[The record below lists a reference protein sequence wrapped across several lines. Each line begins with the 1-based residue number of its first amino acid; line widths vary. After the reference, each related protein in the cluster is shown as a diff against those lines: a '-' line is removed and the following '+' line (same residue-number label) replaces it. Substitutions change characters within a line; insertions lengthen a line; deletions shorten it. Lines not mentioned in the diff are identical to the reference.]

1 MKPSGDFVVMEAK
14 ELVKLFDADGNAKK
28 GSVLQPIPVNPSHVR
43 AQNLGTLSEREG
55 LSTVERYSRL
65 ERFEKLKFVR
75 RK

>member
-43 AQNLGTLSEREG
+43 SQNQGTLSEREG
-55 LSTVERYSRL
+55 LSSQYC
-65 ERFEKLKFVR
+65 
-75 RK
+75 